1 MKIPT
6 ILISMTV
13 VLTLSA
19 CSTQQVVGSAI
30 TVAKL
35 PVKAAGVVAGTA
47 GSIVGG
53 TVGGIIAGGTGARL
67 GSAAGRTAA
76 KKAVSF

>member
-1 MKIPT
+1 MKTST
-6 ILISMTV
+6 ILLSMTL
-13 VLTLSA
+13 VLALSA

-47 GSIVGG
+47 GSVVGG

-67 GSAAGRTAA
+67 GSAAGRSVA

>member
-1 MKIPT
+1 MRTPLI
-6 ILISMTV
+6 ILIIAAA
-13 VLTLSA
+13 LTLSA

-35 PVKAAGVVAGTA
+35 PVKAAGAVAGTA
-47 GSIVGG
+47 GSVVGG

-67 GSAAGRTAA
+67 GSAAGRSAA

>member
-1 MKIPT
+1 MKTP
-6 ILISMTV
+6 IL
-13 VLTLSA
+13 VLSITAVTLLSA

-30 TVAKL
+30 TVAKV

-67 GSAAGRTAA
+67 GSAAGSAAA
-76 KKAVSF
+76 KKAASF

>member
-1 MKIPT
+1 MKTPT
-6 ILISMTV
+6 ILFSITV
-13 VLTLSA
+13 IATLSA

-47 GSIVGG
+47 GSVVGG

-67 GSAAGRTAA
+67 GSAAGRAAA
-76 KKAVSF
+76 KKAATF

>member
-1 MKIPT
+1 MKTPT
-6 ILISMTV
+6 
-13 VLTLSA
+13 VLLSITAVMTLSA

-35 PVKAAGVVAGTA
+35 PVKAVGVVAGTT
-47 GSIVGG
+47 GSVVGG

-76 KKAVSF
+76 EKAASF